1 VYLKPTREECF
12 AEYRKGIIDLTI
24 DDSARKQAE
33 IQAKDKRIA
42 ELEARDEKIK
52 ELENKFENLYC
63 IIQAFPDLAKKFAD
77 AKLGN

>member
-42 ELEARDEKIK
+42 ELEARDNKIK
-52 ELENKFENLYC
+52 ELDRKYENLLLLL
-63 IIQAFPDLAKKFAD
+63 QAYPDLAKQITDF
-77 AKLGN
+77 KLKQ